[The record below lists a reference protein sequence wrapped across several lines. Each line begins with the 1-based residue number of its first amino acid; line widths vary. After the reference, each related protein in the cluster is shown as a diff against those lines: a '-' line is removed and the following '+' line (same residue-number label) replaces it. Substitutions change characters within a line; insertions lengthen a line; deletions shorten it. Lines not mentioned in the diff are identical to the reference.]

1 MAGMTTVTPTICMM
15 RLLDEVAAERIPSIR
30 RRLMFE
36 TERLLL
42 ADVPFIPLYTYV
54 TKRMVNPRLK
64 GWQSNV
70 MDHHYSKDMYFLKAA
85 TEEAT
90 LPFEEAEV
98 IDTATEA
105 AAVVAAPDETTI
117 TEPVSDTLESL
128 ETKTDNETT
137 PEETRE

>member
-1 MAGMTTVTPTICMM
+1 
-15 RLLDEVAAERIPSIR
+15 
-30 RRLMFE
+30 
-36 TERLLL
+36 
-42 ADVPFIPLYTYV
+42 
-54 TKRMVNPRLK
+54 
-64 GWQSNV
+64 

-105 AAVVAAPDETTI
+105 AAVVAAPDETRI